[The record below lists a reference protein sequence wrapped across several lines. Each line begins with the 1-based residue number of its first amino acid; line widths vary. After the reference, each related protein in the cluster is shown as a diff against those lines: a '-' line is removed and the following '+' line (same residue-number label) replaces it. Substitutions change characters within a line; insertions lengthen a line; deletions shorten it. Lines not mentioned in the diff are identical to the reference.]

1 MRPVVQDA
9 CPENRDAPAIY
20 QRVGVRGRAKA
31 HTKGNGVTYTLVPVR
46 PPEAQ
51 NFLFGSRSKIWPI
64 HRHLLY
70 MATSTTVSHA
80 EETDVGVIFTTQ
92 PPPNRS
98 RWTTE
103 ASDPKIFTYLNTT
116 PLNMPPMKT
125 SAFTDGKHEAC
136 FENILSAAW
145 QSLSFTLTSTLAALR
160 RLPRRVHDMNTGLQ
174 TSVFVQTLRPCS

>member
-1 MRPVVQDA
+1 MRLETRDVRLG
-9 CPENRDAPAIY
+9 NRDAPAIW
-20 QRVGVRGRAKA
+20 QPLGARGRAIA

-46 PPEAQ
+46 APECQ
-51 NFLFGSRSKIWPI
+51 NFLFGRPLAFEASAPI
-64 HRHLLY
+64 FTIDV
-70 MATSTTVSHA
+70 TSTTVSHA
-80 EETDVGVIFTTQ
+80 KETEVDVTFITQ
-92 PPPNRS
+92 PLSKRF
-98 RWTTE
+98 RWTPG

-145 QSLSFTLTSTLAALR
+145 QPLSFTLTSTLAALR

-174 TSVFVQTLRPCS
+174 TSVFVQMLRPCS

>member
-1 MRPVVQDA
+1 
-9 CPENRDAPAIY
+9 
-20 QRVGVRGRAKA
+20 
-31 HTKGNGVTYTLVPVR
+31 
-46 PPEAQ
+46 
-51 NFLFGSRSKIWPI
+51 
-64 HRHLLY
+64 

-80 EETDVGVIFTTQ
+80 EETDVGVVFTTQ

-145 QSLSFTLTSTLAALR
+145 QPLSFTLTSTLAALR